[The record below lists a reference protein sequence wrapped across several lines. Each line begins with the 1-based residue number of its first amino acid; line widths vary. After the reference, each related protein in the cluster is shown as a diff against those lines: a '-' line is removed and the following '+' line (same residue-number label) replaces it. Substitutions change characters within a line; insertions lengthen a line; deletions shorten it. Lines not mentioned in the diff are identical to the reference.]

1 MMNDR
6 LFPKPEIPCECGHV
20 ATLCVV
26 RVGCYYLAYVCDRCG
41 RGGNSARQSTGFPTL
56 DAMRQALDGGDFAH
70 SIKYDKV
77 SETAFRASWDRI
89 KQRID
94 GNGLWKHLPS
104 IGDFV

>member
-1 MMNDR
+1 MNDR

-26 RVGCYYLAYVCDRCG
+26 HVGCYYLAYVCDKCG
-41 RGGNSARQSTGFPTL
+41 RGGNSARQSSGFPSL
-56 DAMRQALDGGDFAH
+56 DALRQALDGPDFAH

-77 SETAFRASWDRI
+77 SEPAFRATWEEI
-89 KQRID
+89 KRRID
-94 GNGLWKHLPS
+94 RNQQWKSLPS

>member
-1 MMNDR
+1 MNDR
-6 LFPKPEIPCECGHV
+6 LFPMPEIPCECGHV

-26 RVGCYYLAYVCDRCG
+26 RVGCCYLAYVCDKCG
-41 RGGNSARQSTGFPTL
+41 RGGSSARQSTGFHSL
-56 DAMRQALDGGDFAH
+56 DALRKAFDGPDFAH

-77 SETAFRASWDRI
+77 SETAFRTTWDKI

-94 GNGLWKHLPS
+94 SNEQWKRLPS

>member
-1 MMNDR
+1 MNDR

-26 RVGCYYLAYVCDRCG
+26 RGGCYYLAYVCDKCG
-41 RGGNSARQSTGFPTL
+41 RRGNSARQSSGFPSL
-56 DAMRQALDGGDFAH
+56 DTVRQALDGPDFDQF
-70 SIKYDKV
+70 IKYDKV
-77 SETAFRASWDRI
+77 SEPAFRTSWEEI

-94 GNGLWKHLPS
+94 MNQPWKCLPS